1 MDQKLKIQIKKFTST
16 ILNNDVVNLTLTY
29 KQKMFINGVWIDLD
43 RNIMEQNLKHFLN
56 LINSKVFGNGFK
68 RYGKKLK
75 VLTKYENNINQYNK
89 HNHLILEIPQR
100 YDYLTFTKIIIESI
114 NKTQWLYHQFDIQ
127 KPTSH
132 KRKVGWFN
140 YIMKGN
146 LNNSIDWN
154 NTIL

>member
-56 LINSKVFGNGFK
+56 LINSKVFGNGFR
-68 RYGKKLK
+68 RYKKQLK
-75 VLTKYENNINQYNK
+75 VLTKYEYSINQRH
-89 HNHLILEIPQR
+89 HNHLILEKPQR
-100 YDYLTFTKIIIESI
+100 YEYPYFLKILINSI
-114 NKTQWLYHQFDIQ
+114 NKTQWFYNQFDIQ
-127 KPTSH
+127 QPISH
-132 KRKVGWFN
+132 RRKIGWFN

-146 LNNSIDWN
+146 VNSSIDWN

>member
-1 MDQKLKIQIKKFTST
+1 
-16 ILNNDVVNLTLTY
+16 
-29 KQKMFINGVWIDLD
+29 
-43 RNIMEQNLKHFLN
+43 MEQNLKHFLN

-75 VLTKYENNINQYNK
+75 VITKYEDNINQNHK

-114 NKTQWLYHQFDIQ
+114 NKTHWLYHQFDIQ